1 MQPDFALPCFLK
13 AMFLAGGPS
22 MALAAMLPAR
32 GQITR
37 IPFPPAIA
45 RKYRISEG
53 VWVGKTLYLSGA
65 LSPSLDTPTPGNT
78 ETQTAGALGAIKNT
92 LKKQKLAMGDI
103 VMMHAYLM
111 GDPANG
117 GKMDFDGFMAGYAGF
132 FGTKT
137 QPDLPARSTYQVVA
151 LAEPTA
157 LVEIEVIA
165 VKARSK

>member
-1 MQPDFALPCFLK
+1 MKLDLVLPHLLNSV
-13 AMFLAGGPS
+13 FLAGGPS
-22 MALAAMLPAR
+22 MALAVVFPAR
-32 GQITR
+32 GQIVR

-45 RKYRISEG
+45 KKYRISEG
-53 VWVGKTLYLSGA
+53 VWVGKTLYLSGT

-78 ETQTAGALGAIKNT
+78 ETQTAGALGAIKGA
-92 LKKQKLAMGDI
+92 LKKQKLTMGDI
-103 VMMHAYLM
+103 VMMHAYLV

-137 QPDLPARSTYQVVA
+137 QPNMPARSTYQVVA

-165 VKARSK
+165 VKSKK